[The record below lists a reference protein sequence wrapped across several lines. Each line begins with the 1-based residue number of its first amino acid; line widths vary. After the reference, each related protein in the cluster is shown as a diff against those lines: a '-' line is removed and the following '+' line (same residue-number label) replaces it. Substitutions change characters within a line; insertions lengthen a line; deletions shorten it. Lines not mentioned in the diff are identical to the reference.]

1 MLSCKIP
8 PFLCCGARVADQIPE
23 QFQLSMYDF
32 DLPEDRIAQVPADRR
47 DRSRLMRLP
56 LDGGEPTDHMF
67 ADVGSFLRPGDCLV
81 LNDTKVFPARLFAT
95 KPAGGRVELLAL
107 ELESNGFTAMYG
119 THRGLR
125 PGTTLQVLDR
135 HDQPSGVPV
144 LVESTS
150 EGKARILMG
159 DDRSSG
165 DTGSLFARFGHMPL
179 PPYIK
184 RPDDSHDDLDLDR
197 YQTVYAANDG
207 AVAAPTAG
215 LHFTP
220 RVLDGL
226 RASGV
231 ETVYLTLHVGPG
243 TFRPIRTDD
252 VRKHDVGTESYVVP
266 PSAAD
271 AINRA
276 LDEGRRVIAVGTTVV
291 RTLEAAAENGRVKPG
306 SDATSI
312 LITPGYQ
319 FKIIDGMLT
328 NFHIPKSS
336 LILLVSA
343 LVGRERILDAYR
355 TAVARGYRFYS
366 YGDSM
371 LIL

>member
-1 MLSCKIP
+1 
-8 PFLCCGARVADQIPE
+8 VADQIPE
-23 QFQLSMYDF
+23 QFQLSNYDF

-47 DRSRLMRLP
+47 DHSRLMRLP
-56 LDGGEPTDHMF
+56 LDGGEPTDHVFSDIM
-67 ADVGSFLRPGDCLV
+67 GFLRPGDCLV
-81 LNDTKVFPARLFAT
+81 LNDTKVLPARLFAT
-95 KPAGGRVELLAL
+95 KPSGGRVELLAL
-107 ELESNGFTAMYG
+107 DFAGDRFTAMYG

-125 PGTTLQVLDR
+125 AQSRLEILDR
-135 HDQPSGVPV
+135 HDRPSGVGAV
-144 LVESTS
+144 VESVS
-150 EGKARILMG
+150 EGRAFMKVEP
-159 DDRSSG
+159 
-165 DTGSLFARFGHMPL
+165 GSHDIDAGHVFANFGHMPL

-184 RPDDSHDDLDLDR
+184 RPDDTHDDMDLVR
-197 YQTVYAANDG
+197 YQTVYAEHQG

-220 RVLDGL
+220 DVLAGL
-226 RASGV
+226 ATGGV
-231 ETVYLTLHVGPG
+231 EVVRVTLHVGPG
-243 TFRPIRTDD
+243 TFRPVRTDD
-252 VRKHDVGTESYVVP
+252 VRRHDVGTETYVVSEP
-266 PSAAD
+266 AAA

-276 LDEGRRVIAVGTTVV
+276 IDEGRRVIAVGTTVV
-291 RTLEAAAENGRVKPG
+291 RTLESAAVDGRVMPG
-306 SDATSI
+306 SADTAI

-319 FKIIDGMLT
+319 FKIITGMLT

-355 TAVARGYRFYS
+355 TAVTRGYRFYS